1 MDAVSFNGSQN
12 ITLLLF
18 LPHGELFYLFIN
30 LFSEEM
36 IFYLILH
43 SNQNYYRM
51 ISWQWVSYLVDI
63 ESIEESSEEESVTS
77 IVSVTEAPESLEE
90 TLSSKSSSLEMAQVS
105 CFRISSRSWKK
116 LGKFQ
121 TSI

>member
-51 ISWQWVSYLVDI
+51 ISWQWVSYLVGI